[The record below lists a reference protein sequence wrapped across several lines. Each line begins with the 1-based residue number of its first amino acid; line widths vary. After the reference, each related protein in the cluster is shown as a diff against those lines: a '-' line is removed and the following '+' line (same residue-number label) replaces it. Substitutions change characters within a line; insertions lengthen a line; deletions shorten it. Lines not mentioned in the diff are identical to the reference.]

1 MATSTTDIQ
10 ITTQIHK
17 AMYLLYNQ
25 VLLQVWKNQL
35 IVYCHFV
42 LVVVVLF
49 RPLVREV
56 CPNYDVVVFQPRTL
70 TTPHLGS
77 RRLKLNINIALLP
90 HIFLLSFMDHLFP
103 TLSYRLPIHS
113 RSLSKP
119 SRFTC
124 PPPPLLVRSAAHLD
138 VSLTSQMGITG

>member
-70 TTPHLGS
+70 TTPHLGCL
-77 RRLKLNINIALLP
+77 RLTSHFNLAILP
-90 HIFLLSFMDHLFP
+90 HIFLLSFMDHLPPPFP
-103 TLSYRLPIHS
+103 TASPPAAVHF
-113 RSLSKP
+113 SKL
-119 SRFTC
+119 SRFTQST
-124 PPPPLLVRSAAHLD
+124 PPLPAQISAHTVLVGTHE
-138 VSLTSQMGITG
+138 SLNL